1 MNTRK
6 ASPGSRTPLRI
17 VIAICVLALGVGSA
31 GCVFSG
37 SSSTTSA
44 DSANYAAPDPIDIK
58 VRTDP
63 KLASTAVVS
72 SAGGSVSAVGADG
85 TKFTLTFPK
94 GAIQGAEKITLT
106 PVSAADGLPFSGGL
120 VGAVQM
126 APEGLR
132 LFAPAVLRIES
143 PRTVADNGF
152 ETVAFA
158 YRKDGEGLYLNP
170 AEAKDGALT
179 MEVWHFS
186 GGGGAQ
192 ATPTEIQTQQT
203 QHVPSAAEDAFTQR
217 VREYIGKQ
225 RQAEML
231 GQPTDPKFDERMQ
244 DYLLEAYDSFIGPQ
258 LPIALKDCD
267 KAKPIMSS
275 ALQWAR
281 QVQMMLTGGE
291 SKKTAKI
298 LALSDGVIDTYEK
311 VKKKCWGGYRAY
323 GAFGEGVILGTI
335 TSLEKPFTLTI
346 TSPGAETQLSFTPSG
361 PEAGT
366 FTIDGHAQG
375 GAVFSGNGT
384 YTVKDAGSTS
394 PTLITSDAGK
404 TAASGMTFSWGH
416 NVPIQLTLME

>member
-1 MNTRK
+1 MNTRTVR
-6 ASPGSRTPLRI
+6 PGSRIPALM
-17 VIAICVLALGVGSA
+17 VALAAVLLVGATAS

-37 SSSTTSA
+37 SSPTTSA
-44 DSANYAAPDPIDIK
+44 DSAGYAAPDPVDIK
-58 VRTDP
+58 VQTDA

-72 SAGGSVSAVGADG
+72 SAGGSISAVGADG

-143 PRTVADNGF
+143 PKTVAAKGF

-158 YRKDGEGLYLNP
+158 YHKDGEGLYLNP
-170 AEAKDGALT
+170 AETKDGALT

-275 ALQWAR
+275 ALQWTR

-291 SKKTAKI
+291 SEKTAKI

-346 TSPGAETQLSFTPSG
+346 TSPGGETQLIFTPSG

-375 GAVFSGNGT
+375 GAVFSGKGT
-384 YTVKDAGSTS
+384 YTVQDAGSTS
-394 PTLITSDAGK
+394 PILITSDAGK

-416 NVPIQLTLME
+416 NVPIQLTAVE